1 MDDIIALYTNG
12 QVRNSEATVQ
22 TKTGRD
28 VPCLIST
35 VMLELNGKQC
45 GLAIARDI
53 SERLEAERTLRQSQ
67 SALRKIFDS
76 ISDPLTVTDMQAVFV
91 DVNDAFLTTTG
102 YTREEI
108 IGKPAW
114 ELPITDWGSLCNPEE
129 LLRTGVMR
137 NSEVSMRSK
146 HGAEIPV
153 LVSAVLMELN
163 GQQCVLTIARDI
175 SQRKQQELKLRR
187 SEEYF
192 RNLIESSSDVTLVI
206 DAGGNIVFVGG
217 AGRGEL
223 GYKAGD
229 VTGTSGIQL
238 VHPDDMMRQAETTR
252 EAFQNPGK
260 IVRSDARIRAK
271 DGRWVEFE
279 FMGSATVDPDGNP
292 IYITTMRNI
301 SERKRAEQ
309 ELANAR
315 DAALAA
321 SKAKSEFLSSMSHE
335 IRTPMNAILGMS
347 DLMSETDLTPEQRR
361 CLDTVMSN
369 GTALLELINSI
380 LDLAKV
386 ESGRLSLEKVEFDPV
401 ELTEK
406 IADTLAV
413 RAHGKGL
420 ELALRFAPTLPPI
433 LIGDPLRLRQ
443 ILTNLIGNAI
453 KFTDRG
459 QVLVEVEPPSSVPG
473 AVKFSVSDSGIGIEE
488 DKLPHIFSAFTQ
500 ADSSTTRRYGGS
512 GLGLAIVERL
522 VTLMGGSVHA
532 QSVVG
537 RGSVFSFTVQLEV
550 PETSRLARSA
560 KRPLQTDGLRVL
572 LVDDNATSR
581 AIARAMLEAKGAL
594 VDEAD
599 SGAAGLRAYEAAT
612 RDGKRFSLVLIDA
625 DMPVMDGFEM
635 MDRIERE
642 GSTRTPVIM
651 MMNSTG
657 LGKLSTRKGSEPRY
671 IVKPLKQRELYARM
685 TEALAVR
692 APNESAANSPLRT
705 MPPVGDSDIV
715 ARPLRILLADDSPD
729 NRALIRA
736 YLKKTPYALDE
747 AENGQIAYDR
757 FIAGIYDVVLMDIQ
771 MPVLDGYSA
780 VRKIRQFE
788 KDNSR
793 RRTPIIALTA
803 SALDD
808 AIRRAKDAGCDMH
821 VSKPVKKAT
830 LLDSIANSI
839 ESAETV
845 MN

>member
-1 MDDIIALYTNG
+1 
-12 QVRNSEATVQ
+12 
-22 TKTGRD
+22 
-28 VPCLIST
+28 
-35 VMLELNGKQC
+35 
-45 GLAIARDI
+45 
-53 SERLEAERTLRQSQ
+53 
-67 SALRKIFDS
+67 
-76 ISDPLTVTDMQAVFV
+76 
-91 DVNDAFLTTTG
+91 
-102 YTREEI
+102 
-108 IGKPAW
+108 
-114 ELPITDWGSLCNPEE
+114 
-129 LLRTGVMR
+129 
-137 NSEVSMRSK
+137 
-146 HGAEIPV
+146 
-153 LVSAVLMELN
+153 
-163 GQQCVLTIARDI
+163 
-175 SQRKQQELKLRR
+175 
-187 SEEYF
+187 
-192 RNLIESSSDVTLVI
+192 
-206 DAGGNIVFVGG
+206 
-217 AGRGEL
+217 
-223 GYKAGD
+223 
-229 VTGTSGIQL
+229 
-238 VHPDDMMRQAETTR
+238 
-252 EAFQNPGK
+252 
-260 IVRSDARIRAK
+260 
-271 DGRWVEFE
+271 
-279 FMGSATVDPDGNP
+279 
-292 IYITTMRNI
+292 
-301 SERKRAEQ
+301 
-309 ELANAR
+309 
-315 DAALAA
+315 
-321 SKAKSEFLSSMSHE
+321 
-335 IRTPMNAILGMS
+335 
-347 DLMSETDLTPEQRR
+347 
-361 CLDTVMSN
+361 
-369 GTALLELINSI
+369 
-380 LDLAKV
+380 
-386 ESGRLSLEKVEFDPV
+386 
-401 ELTEK
+401 LTEK